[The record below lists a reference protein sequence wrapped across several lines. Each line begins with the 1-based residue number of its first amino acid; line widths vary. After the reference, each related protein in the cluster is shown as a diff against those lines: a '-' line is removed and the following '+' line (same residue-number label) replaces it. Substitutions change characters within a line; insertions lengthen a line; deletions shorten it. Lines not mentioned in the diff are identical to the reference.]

1 MFWKDVPYG
10 YDFESLN
17 ITRKWQEDFLLLS

>member
-10 YDFESLN
+10 YHFKLLN
-17 ITRKWQEDFLLLS
+17 VARKWQEDFLLLS